1 MFGIGGSPVELAT
14 AAAAAAAAAAD
25 EAAAD
30 EDDDADG
37 AVLEDIVAE
46 LVVTVDVWPDF
57 PLEEDE
63 PMLRFKLCSNV
74 SLICVLEIPE
84 AAATWARAFNAE
96 SPYSSR
102 LVFWKRDA

>member
-14 AAAAAAAAAAD
+14 AAAAAAADAD
-25 EAAAD
+25 E
-30 EDDDADG
+30 DDADG

-46 LVVTVDVWPDF
+46 LVVTVDVWLDF
-57 PLEEDE
+57 PLEDDE
-63 PMLRFKLCSNV
+63 PMLRLRLCSSV

-84 AAATWARAFNAE
+84 AAATWARAFNADK
-96 SPYSSR
+96 PYSSR

>member
-14 AAAAAAAAAAD
+14 AAAAAAAAAAE
-25 EAAAD
+25 EAVD

-57 PLEEDE
+57 PLEED
-63 PMLRFKLCSNV
+63 PMLRFKLCSSV